1 MKFLTN
7 LAVAI
12 AVATSA
18 ITTMSAKNSY
28 IFLAPGVEEIEA
40 MATIDA
46 LRRAD
51 IPVVAV
57 AVDTT
62 LQIKGATG
70 QTIVADSLI
79 SDIDTSD
86 AEWLIVPGGVPG
98 APNLHAS
105 EAVSEMLRAHY
116 ARNGR
121 IASICAG
128 PAVVLAPLGILKG
141 KKATC
146 YPGLGDAI
154 NKNGG
159 EYVME
164 KVVTAPQLVTSEGPG
179 TTLDFAMAII
189 RETKGDKIAADT
201 AKSML
206 VSL

>member
-1 MKFLTN
+1 MK
-7 LAVAI
+7 
-12 AVATSA
+12 
-18 ITTMSAKNSY
+18 AKQSY

-46 LRRAD
+46 MRRAK

-79 SDIDTSD
+79 SEININD
-86 AEWLIVPGGVPG
+86 ADWLIVPGGVPG

-105 EAVSEMLRAHY
+105 GAVSRMLLEHFGKG
-116 ARNGR
+116 GR

-146 YPGLGDAI
+146 YPGLGDQI
-154 NKNGG
+154 NNNGG
-159 EYVME
+159 EYVKE
-164 KVVTAPQLVTSEGPG
+164 RVVVAPNLITSEGPG
-179 TTLDFAMAII
+179 TTLPFAIEII
-189 RETKGDKIAADT
+189 RQTKGDKVADDT
-201 AKSML
+201 AASMIITL
-206 VSL
+206 

>member
-1 MKFLTN
+1 
-7 LAVAI
+7 
-12 AVATSA
+12 
-18 ITTMSAKNSY
+18 MSLLGFMNMTAKQSY

-62 LQIKGATG
+62 LLIKGATG

-79 SDIDTSD
+79 SDIDVSD
-86 AEWLIVPGGVPG
+86 ADWLIVPGGVPG

-105 EAVSEMLRAHY
+105 ETVSDMLLAHY
-116 ARNGR
+116 KKGGR

-154 NKNGG
+154 NQNGG
-159 EYVME
+159 EYVRE
-164 KVVTAPQLVTSEGPG
+164 QVVKAPDLITSEGPG
-179 TTLDFAMAII
+179 TTLPFAIEII
-189 RETKGDKIAADT
+189 RETKGDTAADAT
-201 AKSML
+201 AASML
-206 VSL
+206 VTL

>member
-1 MKFLTN
+1 MK
-7 LAVAI
+7 
-12 AVATSA
+12 
-18 ITTMSAKNSY
+18 AKQSY

-46 LRRAD
+46 MRRAE

-79 SDIDTSD
+79 SEININD
-86 AEWLIVPGGVPG
+86 ADWLIVPGGVPG

-105 EAVSEMLRAHY
+105 GAVSRMLLEHFGKG
-116 ARNGR
+116 GR

-146 YPGLGDAI
+146 YPGLGDQI
-154 NKNGG
+154 NNNGG
-159 EYVME
+159 EYVKE
-164 KVVTAPQLVTSEGPG
+164 RVVVAPNLITSEGPG
-179 TTLDFAMAII
+179 TTLPFAIEII
-189 RETKGDKIAADT
+189 RQTKGDKVAEDT
-201 AKSML
+201 AASMIITL
-206 VSL
+206 